1 MAEHNINV
9 AGGSSVRLKT
19 AGKYCDRDIV
29 VTASGGSEEITLQE
43 KSVTPSTSTKTVTP
57 DSGYD
62 GLSKVTVSGDSN
74 LIASNI
80 KKGVTIF
87 GVTGTYDSASTT
99 QTITFTVNGKTY
111 TAGKGMTWQEWA
123 GSSYDTIGCFP
134 YEVSSNDGYYNA
146 GDIAVATPGADD
158 SCYGAIYF
166 YDDGSDIYQ
175 TMSNGIAY
183 EGEYYI
189 DDTYFAVQSNQTPST
204 ITFYIDGN
212 DAGDESYTVTE
223 GMTWANFMNTSDG
236 SYYVPSEEYYTGD
249 DIRLGYVCE
258 DYTGNLICSGE
269 DEDGNAIYV
278 KTSDTIIANYHYT
291 LTSIL
296 PPIAA
301 NTFTIN
307 GIDSIPTKT
316 YVFEEGMTWLE
327 WVNSEYNTDGYVCN
341 GADDFVCTTPDSY
354 YVQNDEALEEIGSNI
369 IVSGKYYTLY

>member
-1 MAEHNINV
+1 M
-9 AGGSSVRLKT
+9 
-19 AGKYCDRDIV
+19 
-29 VTASGGSEEITLQE
+29 TASGGSEEITLQE

-111 TAGKGMTWQEWA
+111 TADNGMTWQEWA

-189 DDTYFAVQSNQTPST
+189 DDTYFPAQSDPTPST
-204 ITFYIDGN
+204 ITFYIDGT
-212 DAGDESYTVTE
+212 EYTAE
-223 GMTWANFMNTSDG
+223 QGMTWAEWCNSSYNTGGLYVEDESILDPNYYDNQIYIDG
-236 SYYVPSEEYYTGD
+236 SGTIPVKPT
-249 DIRLGYVCE
+249 DI
-258 DYTGNLICSGE
+258 
-269 DEDGNAIYV
+269 
-278 KTSDTIIANYHYT
+278 IIA
-291 LTSIL
+291 
-296 PPIAA
+296 
-301 NTFTIN
+301 
-307 GIDSIPTKT
+307 D
-316 YVFEEGMTWLE
+316 
-327 WVNSEYNTDGYVCN
+327 NSYST
-341 GADDFVCTTPDSY
+341 
-354 YVQNDEALEEIGSNI
+354 
-369 IVSGKYYTLY
+369 

>member
-1 MAEHNINV
+1 
-9 AGGSSVRLKT
+9 VRLKT

-29 VTASGGSEEITLQE
+29 VTASGSSEEITLQE
-43 KSVTPSTSTKTVTP
+43 KSVTPSASTKTVTP

-111 TAGKGMTWQEWA
+111 TADNGMTWQEWA

-189 DDTYFAVQSNQTPST
+189 DDTYFPARSDPTPST
-204 ITFYIDGN
+204 INFTVVDSPAGEENTAEEGMTWREWINSDYENGYMYRIENGYVLEDGSSIYVCLNDGTYVRSSNTIIANYSYVLTYSPPTPSEITFYIDGR
-212 DAGDESYTVTE
+212 EYTALE
-223 GMTWANFMNTSDG
+223 GMSWEEWCDSEYSGENG
-236 SYYVPSEEYYTGD
+236 PYVSGEEILDPEYYDEPIYTD
-249 DIRLGYVCE
+249 DSTSIR
-258 DYTGNLICSGE
+258 
-269 DEDGNAIYV
+269 V
-278 KTSDTIIANYHYT
+278 KPTDIIIA
-291 LTSIL
+291 
-296 PPIAA
+296 
-301 NTFTIN
+301 
-307 GIDSIPTKT
+307 D
-316 YVFEEGMTWLE
+316 
-327 WVNSEYNTDGYVCN
+327 NSYST
-341 GADDFVCTTPDSY
+341 
-354 YVQNDEALEEIGSNI
+354 
-369 IVSGKYYTLY
+369 